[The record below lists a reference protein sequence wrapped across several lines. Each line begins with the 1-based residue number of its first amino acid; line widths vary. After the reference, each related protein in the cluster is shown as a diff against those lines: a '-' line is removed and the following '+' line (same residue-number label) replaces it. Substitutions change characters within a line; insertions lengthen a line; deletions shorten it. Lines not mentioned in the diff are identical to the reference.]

1 MASGTI
7 SLNKSSTT
15 SDGYWLEGKIVWS
28 STANNDAN
36 TSSVT
41 ADIYVRKNANVTLTQ
56 STTGTW
62 EYSITING
70 STTSG
75 TNKTSVCNKR

>member
-15 SDGYWLEGKIVWS
+15 SDGYWLEGKIEWS

-36 TSSVT
+36 TSSVI
-41 ADIYVRKNANVTLTQ
+41 ADIYVKKN
-56 STTGTW
+56 
-62 EYSITING
+62 ITARFNRCCRYCFLEKQK
-70 STTSG
+70 
-75 TNKTSVCNKR
+75 TN